1 MIEALFTAG
10 EAAGMI
16 GGACR
21 GNLESPIVDV
31 VADSRKVRE
40 GSLFI
45 ALPGERVDGHD
56 FIASALAAALPASS
70 PQTQ

>member
-40 GSLFI
+40 GSLFV
-45 ALPGERVDGHD
+45 ALPESVPRARLRRVR
-56 FIASALAAALPASS
+56 P
-70 PQTQ
+70 